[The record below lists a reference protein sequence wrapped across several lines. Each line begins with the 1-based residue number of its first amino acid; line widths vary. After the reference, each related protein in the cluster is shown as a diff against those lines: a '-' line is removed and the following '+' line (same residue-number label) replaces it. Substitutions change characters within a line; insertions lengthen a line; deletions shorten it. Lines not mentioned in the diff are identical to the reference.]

1 MESHPVYRFGPWRLD
16 AAAKVLFR
24 GEQPVHL
31 TRKAVETLIVLASR
45 SPEVATREEMMSA
58 VWPDRIV
65 DEANLAQNIAV
76 IRKTLGAAP
85 GDPAYIETFPGRG
98 YRMVGPVSTEL
109 PGAPPAPAARIDGPE
124 ERTGE
129 GAELRDDHPEAA
141 AETAVTEPVA
151 RKSWPAAAAIL
162 ALLALVMIL
171 LAVVQRQTPESAPAV
186 VPVTRLAGK
195 EFQPA
200 LSPDG
205 STVAF
210 VWQENERSLPGIWVQ
225 KLGEPAPREVSPA
238 GYSWSSPAWSP
249 DGRQIACLRFGP
261 GTGDI
266 VILPV
271 EGGEPRVVAPVL
283 PTRFGLIWHH
293 LDWSPDGERLAFDDT
308 PSLSQPLSIF
318 LVNLKTGEKLRLT
331 QPEEMIIG
339 DVAPRFSPDGRTV
352 AFIRAFHR
360 SYQEVFTVPLT
371 GGAPRQWTS
380 DSRMVSGL
388 AWTSD
393 ALLAG
398 SSRGGSFRIW
408 RLAPGKQPAPTA
420 IYGEF
425 PIQFSFVPRAARLVY
440 SLVQNDPNIWRLT
453 LSPPVEW
460 KRIVASSGQDA
471 SPQYS
476 PDGRRIAFRSDRS
489 GEEQIWVCD
498 AGGGNPVQVTTGAG
512 RPSVPRWSPDGKRLV
527 FNDAATTE
535 MFLAEEQGGRWSVRP
550 FGARGVHPV
559 FSPDGRFIYAAAAGF
574 ILRYPAAGGAAEIV
588 TPTRGLS
595 LDVSPDGAYVYFV
608 REPADTTLS
617 RVETATGQVERVLSG
632 LVPYCTSCWALSEQ
646 GIYYLGVRPRAASQQ
661 SIFYMDWKTRAVR
674 LVADYPEPILPVGIG
689 PFSLSP
695 DRKSMLV
702 VRLDPSNADILLADG
717 FR

>member
-1 MESHPVYRFGPWRLD
+1 METHPVYRFGPYRLD

-45 SPEVATREEMMSA
+45 SPEVATKEEIMAA
-58 VWPDRIV
+58 VWQDRVV

-76 IRKTLGAAP
+76 IRKTLAASP

-98 YRMVGPVSTEL
+98 YRLLGPVSAER
-109 PGAPPAPAARIDGPE
+109 PGQQPAAAPPARPP
-124 ERTGE
+124 
-129 GAELRDDHPEAA
+129 
-141 AETAVTEPVA
+141 ETAPA
-151 RKSWPAAAAIL
+151 PNSAAPRRLWPAVAGVSTLLAAVVL
-162 ALLALVMIL
+162 LLALVRRESPEP
-171 LAVVQRQTPESAPAV
+171 APVVA
-186 VPVTRLAGK
+186 PVTRLAGK

-200 LSPDG
+200 ISPDG
-205 STVAF
+205 SMVAF
-210 VWQENERSLPGIWVQ
+210 VWQESEQTLPGIWIQ
-225 KLGEPAPREVSPA
+225 KFGEPAPRQISTP

-261 GTGDI
+261 TTGEI
-266 VILPV
+266 VILPASS
-271 EGGEPRVVAPVL
+271 GEARVVAPVL
-283 PTRFGLIWHH
+283 PTRFGLSYHH
-293 LDWSPDGERLAFDDT
+293 LDWSPDGEWLAVDDT

-318 LVNLKTGEKLRLT
+318 LVRLATGEKQRLT

-339 DVAPRFSPDGRTV
+339 DVAPRFSPEGRTI

-360 SYQEVFTVPLT
+360 SYQEVFTVPVT
-371 GGAPRQWTS
+371 GGSPRQWTS
-380 DSRMVSGL
+380 DSRMVSGVD
-388 AWTSD
+388 WTSD
-393 ALLAG
+393 GLLAG

-408 RLAPGKQPAPTA
+408 RLAPGKAPAPTA

-425 PIQFSFVPRAARLVY
+425 PIQFSYCRRAARLVY

-453 LSPPVEW
+453 LSPAIEW
-460 KRIVASSGQDA
+460 KRIAASSGQDA

-489 GEEQIWVCD
+489 GEEQIWVSGAD
-498 AGGGNPVQVTTGAG
+498 GSNPVQVTFGSG
-512 RPSVPRWSPDGKRLV
+512 RPSVPRWSPDGRRLV

-535 MFLAEEQGGRWSVRP
+535 MYLAEEEGARWVVRP

-559 FSPDGRFIYAAAAGF
+559 FSPDGQFIYAAAAGS
-574 ILRYPAAGGAAEIV
+574 ILRYPAGGGQAEIV

-595 LDVSPDGAYVYFV
+595 LDVSPDGRYVYFV

-617 RVETATGQVERVLSG
+617 RVELRTGEVERVLSG
-632 LVPYCTSCWALSEQ
+632 LVPYCTSCWALSET
-646 GIYYLGVRPRAASQQ
+646 GIYYLGVRPKAPAQQ
-661 SIFYMDWKTRAVR
+661 SIFFMDWKTRAVR
-674 LVADYPEPILPVGIG
+674 LVADYPEPILPIGIG
-689 PFSLSP
+689 PFSLAP
-695 DRKSMLV
+695 DRRSMLV
-702 VRLDPSNADILLADG
+702 VRLDPSNADVLRADG